1 MYSDGQLFQVS
12 YRDLLNDHSSLV
24 GSMSITT
31 ERKEKS
37 LKQQHQNKP
46 NIEIK
51 LKSVTPITTPSVS
64 MEKETVKMWQ
74 NKI

>member
-12 YRDLLNDHSSLV
+12 YRDLLSDHSSLV
-24 GSMSITT
+24 GSVSITT
-31 ERKEKS
+31 ERKERS

>member
-12 YRDLLNDHSSLV
+12 YRDLLNDHSFLV

-31 ERKEKS
+31 EKKEKS

>member
-24 GSMSITT
+24 GSVSITT

>member
-1 MYSDGQLFQVS
+1 MCSDGQLFQVS
-12 YRDLLNDHSSLV
+12 YRDPLSDHSSLV
-24 GSMSITT
+24 GSLSITT
-31 ERKEKS
+31 ERKERS